1 MKKGFTVIELL
12 ATIIILGI
20 IGTIGVAIFDKVIH
34 NMRLKAY
41 ETQKQNFILSS
52 ERWLN
57 DKKGTSEFPKK
68 EELNS
73 EVSYKLSLRK
83 LLKDSYIDKD
93 ICNQEDRLKID
104 YDNSYVEISVNG
116 KIYDYKLN
124 IVNTEEE
131 CKWYIHQS
139 IMII

>member
-1 MKKGFTVIELL
+1 MKKGLTVIELL
-12 ATIIILGI
+12 ATIIVLGI

-83 LLKDSYIDKD
+83 LLKDSYIDRD

-131 CKWYIHQS
+131 CK
-139 IMII
+139 

>member
-1 MKKGFTVIELL
+1 MKKWFTVIELL

-41 ETQKQNFILSS
+41 ETQKQNFILSG

-131 CKWYIHQS
+131 CK
-139 IMII
+139 

>member
-73 EVSYKLSLRK
+73 EVSYKLSLRR

-131 CKWYIHQS
+131 CK
-139 IMII
+139 

>member
-41 ETQKQNFILSS
+41 ETQKQNFILSG

-131 CKWYIHQS
+131 CK
-139 IMII
+139 

>member
-20 IGTIGVAIFDKVIH
+20 IGTIGVAMFDKVIH

-131 CKWYIHQS
+131 CK
-139 IMII
+139 

>member
-12 ATIIILGI
+12 ATIIVLGI

-34 NMRLKAY
+34 NMRIKAY

-116 KIYDYKLN
+116 KIFDYKLN

-131 CKWYIHQS
+131 CK
-139 IMII
+139 

>member
-20 IGTIGVAIFDKVIH
+20 IGTIGVAMFDKVIH

-73 EVSYKLSLRK
+73 EVSYKLSLRR

-93 ICNQEDRLKID
+93 ICNQDDRLKID

-131 CKWYIHQS
+131 CK
-139 IMII
+139 

>member
-131 CKWYIHQS
+131 CK
-139 IMII
+139 

>member
-1 MKKGFTVIELL
+1 
-12 ATIIILGI
+12 
-20 IGTIGVAIFDKVIH
+20 
-34 NMRLKAY
+34 MRLKAY
-41 ETQKQNFILSS
+41 ETQKQNFILSG

-131 CKWYIHQS
+131 CK
-139 IMII
+139 

>member
-12 ATIIILGI
+12 ATIIVLGI

-83 LLKDSYIDKD
+83 LLKDSYIDRD

-131 CKWYIHQS
+131 CK
-139 IMII
+139 

>member
-83 LLKDSYIDKD
+83 LLKDSYIDRD

-131 CKWYIHQS
+131 CK
-139 IMII
+139 